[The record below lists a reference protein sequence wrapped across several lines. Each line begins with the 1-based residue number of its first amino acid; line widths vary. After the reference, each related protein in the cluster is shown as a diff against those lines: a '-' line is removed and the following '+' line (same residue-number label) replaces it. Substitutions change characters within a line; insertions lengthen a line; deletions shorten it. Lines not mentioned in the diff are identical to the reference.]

1 MKPVKELIEDK
12 QKQLIKQRTCPS
24 PLDEIFSQ
32 EFLRLPL
39 SLLYAI
45 LFNYVF
51 TKRQIKILLFI
62 ARFSIG
68 CRRSTARLKQADFIL
83 AGIHPSDIK
92 RELLRLKTKG
102 CIGWNREDNRLWITS
117 KLLGNSLTKQ
127 DAKVG
132 ELLSRNLVK
141 RQYCVGVLP
150 TQTNSITRY
159 KGIKHV
165 PIDTR

>member
-1 MKPVKELIEDK
+1 MKPVKELIENK
-12 QKQLIKQRTCPS
+12 HKQLIKQRTCPS
-24 PLDEIFSQ
+24 PLDETFSQ

-68 CRRSTARLKQADFIL
+68 CRHSTACLRQADFML

-92 RELLRLKTKG
+92 RELLQLKAKG
-102 CIGWNREDNRLWITS
+102 CIGWNRGDNRLWITS

-127 DAKVG
+127 DMKVG

-141 RQYCVGVLP
+141 HQYQVGVSP

-159 KGIKHV
+159 KGTKYI